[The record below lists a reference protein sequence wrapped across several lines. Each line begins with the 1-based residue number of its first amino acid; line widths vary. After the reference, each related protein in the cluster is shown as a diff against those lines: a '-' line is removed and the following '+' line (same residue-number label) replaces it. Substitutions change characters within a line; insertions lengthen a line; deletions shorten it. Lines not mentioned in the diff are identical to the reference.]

1 MPRFFTRGASSSSIT
16 GETARGTR
24 EHLFTT
30 QSPQLP
36 TQLAFARGGG
46 SSFVLVAC
54 CCPPDSLCLYLAAGV
69 ALLLVVR
76 CSSSTYFFLGLLA
89 FRRWLLLPAA
99 PPPKLP
105 LWFVFR
111 GCRRPVTHFL
121 LCSLCLL
128 LSARLLVLPRRLSPP
143 AALPPPPLVY
153 DSLVLSPCR
162 SFSPVLSVPSYFCV
176 PVCQLLVGA
185 TALCCP
191 PPPPPHSLCFAGVV
205 FLRRS
210 FSLLQSLLFV
220 SARLLALVRRL
231 WLPAAAAPP
240 PPLVCVWCLVL
251 SGVAALCRPAWCT
264 EVWRCCVLRCV
275 VRCAVSRV
283 V

>member
-143 AALPPPPLVY
+143 AALPPRPWFMIRWCCRPAARFPLF
-153 DSLVLSPCR
+153 SLCLRISACLFANFWWVLQHC
-162 SFSPVLSVPSYFCV
+162 
-176 PVCQLLVGA
+176 A
-185 TALCCP
+185 A

-240 PPLVCVWCLVL
+240 PPPGLCVVPCAVWCCRAVPSCLVH
-251 SGVAALCRPAWCT
+251 
-264 EVWRCCVLRCV
+264 
-275 VRCAVSRV
+275 
-283 V
+283 